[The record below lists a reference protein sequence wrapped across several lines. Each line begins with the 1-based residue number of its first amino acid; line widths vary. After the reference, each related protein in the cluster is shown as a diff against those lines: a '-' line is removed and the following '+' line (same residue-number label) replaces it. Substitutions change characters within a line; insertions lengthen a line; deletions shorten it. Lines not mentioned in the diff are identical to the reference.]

1 MRRIIAFSV
10 SLCFCL
16 FLLSGCS
23 SRGPEERLQKVG
35 KLFQQNDY
43 LGARIEAK
51 ELVLKYPDSDQAI
64 IARLMLAQLYD
75 RDGQPDEALSELS
88 HILARKT
95 QKDPEGIQAL
105 GYSIDILKRA
115 KRYEEAY
122 RLIDKF
128 QKQYADDH
136 LTSLQLSVARAD
148 VLTDEGQTTQ
158 ARALL
163 TAFLQE
169 STSPQERQHF
179 RRLIGMTFQR
189 ERNTTGAAEFFESLF
204 PSATTNEDKRDI
216 ALRAA
221 WYYAAA
227 GNYEKAR
234 EWTERV
240 TQEFAQAISDELDGR
255 KKVALAQILGHLYTQ
270 VGNLAGALDVLQA
283 IYEAPVTDQEILG
296 AVINDV
302 VVTLLRMGKV
312 DEAVAFVRKAGQR
325 FPESPLTQ
333 QALQMES
340 MKAQGKLDTIDTSP
354 LVMRFSAD
362 PVITLDKKVL
372 SLDAETT
379 PAASQVA
386 PPSDKDISAPA
397 NSQ

>member
-16 FLLSGCS
+16 FWLSACS

-189 ERNTTGAAEFFESLF
+189 ERNTTGAAEFFEALF
-204 PSATTNEDKRDI
+204 PTATTNEDKRDI

-240 TQEFAQAISDELDGR
+240 TQEFARAISDELDGR

-283 IYEAPVTDQEILG
+283 IYDAPVTDQEILG

-302 VVTLLRMGKV
+302 VVTLLRMGKA

-325 FPESPLTQ
+325 FPESPLAQ
-333 QALQMES
+333 QAIQMES

-354 LVMRFSAD
+354 LVMRFAAD
-362 PVITLDKKVL
+362 PLITLDKKVL
-372 SLDAETT
+372 LLDAETS
-379 PAASQVA
+379 PVVSEVA
-386 PPSDKDISAPA
+386 PASDKETSAPA
-397 NSQ
+397 SSE

>member
-1 MRRIIAFSV
+1 M
-10 SLCFCL
+10 
-16 FLLSGCS
+16 
-23 SRGPEERLQKVG
+23 QKVG

-64 IARLMLAQLYD
+64 VARLMLAQLYD

-148 VLTDEGQTTQ
+148 VLADEGQTTP
-158 ARALL
+158 ARQLL
-163 TAFLQE
+163 MGFLQE

-189 ERNTTGAAEFFESLF
+189 ERDTTGAAEFFESLY
-204 PSATTNEDKRDI
+204 PSAPTNEDKRDI

-240 TQEFAQAISDELDGR
+240 TQEFAKAIGDELDGR
-255 KKVALAQILGHLYTQ
+255 KKVALAQVLGHLYAQ

-283 IYEAPVTDQEILG
+283 IYEAPVTDQEILA

-302 VVTLLRMGKV
+302 VITLLRMGKV
-312 DEAVAFVRKAGQR
+312 NEAVDFVRKAGQR
-325 FPESPLTQ
+325 FPESPLAQ
-333 QALQMES
+333 QAVQMES
-340 MKAQGKLDTIDTSP
+340 MKAQGRLDTIDTSP
-354 LVMRFSAD
+354 LVLRFAAD
-362 PVITLDKKVL
+362 PIITLDKKVL

-379 PAASQVA
+379 PTGSA
-386 PPSDKDISAPA
+386 ISASADKPTTVP
-397 NSQ
+397 SSSE